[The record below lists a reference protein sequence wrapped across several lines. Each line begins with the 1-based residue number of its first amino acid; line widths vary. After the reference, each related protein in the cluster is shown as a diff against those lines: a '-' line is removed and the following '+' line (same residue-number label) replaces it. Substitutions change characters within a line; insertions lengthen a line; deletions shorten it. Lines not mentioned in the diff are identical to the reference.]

1 MLSAHVS
8 VEKNTSRI
16 DTPSK
21 EAPFKTESTPSAYS
35 PTRKLFSR
43 QLAMARLT
51 DHHTNDHG
59 DNNQRGQQLVEPR
72 QIAEGGL
79 CSVSA
84 ESGVPAQAE
93 LTG

>member
-1 MLSAHVS
+1 MSAHVA
-8 VEKNTSRI
+8 VERYTSRI

-35 PTRKLFSR
+35 PARKLFSR

-51 DHHTNDHG
+51 DHHANDHG
-59 DNNQRGQQLVEPR
+59 DDNQRGQQLVQPR

-79 CSVSA
+79 CSESA
-84 ESGVPAQAE
+84 ESEVLAQAE